1 MNARDP
7 YAAPEAPRGLAVASV
22 IVGLVAMLLSPFL
35 IGALLAV
42 VALPLAVLYLGG
54 AREGRQVAW
63 WGFGLSLAA
72 IAASLTFGVTYYRI
86 FKRIAEVSDRS
97 DGSGGERHRRTAS
110 WVGTPAPALAVT
122 TLDGRQ
128 IDLGQ
133 LKGRRVVLNFWA
145 TWCAACR
152 EEMPHL
158 DRLAR
163 ETDDSELTMVAI
175 SDEETTTLSAF
186 AQRNRLQI
194 PVASAA
200 RLPAP
205 FDDLEAIPTTIYID
219 RNGIIQES
227 AVGYQSYETLRRR
240 ALPGIDYAQ
249 QVQVR

>member
-1 MNARDP
+1 MSARDP
-7 YAAPEAPRGLAVASV
+7 YAAPEAPRGLAIASV
-22 IVGLVAMLLSPFL
+22 IVGLIAMLLSPFL
-35 IGALLAV
+35 IGALMAL
-42 VALPLAVLYLGG
+42 VALPLAVLYLGR
-54 AREGRQVAW
+54 AREGRPVAW

-72 IAASLTFGVTYYRI
+72 IVASVTFGLTYYRLYQ
-86 FKRIAEVSDRS
+86 RVADESDRAE
-97 DGSGGERHRRTAS
+97 DSGAGRHRRTAS
-110 WVGTPAPALAVT
+110 WIGTPAPALTVT
-122 TLDGRQ
+122 TLDGQQ

-133 LKGRRVVLNFWA
+133 LKGRRVVVNFWA

-152 EEMPHL
+152 QEMPHL

-163 ETDDSELTMVAI
+163 ETDDGELTMVAI
-175 SDEETTTLSAF
+175 SDEDRYTLSAF
-186 AQRNRLQI
+186 AQRNGLQI
-194 PVASAA
+194 PVASTD
-200 RLPAP
+200 RLPPP